1 MPLIIKHSP
10 MRVAYIVLFLLII
23 GVLGSIYAYRMT
35 QTLSYKNGNGAMPT
49 VNADSYAYDKLY
61 GNRQPGSNTTTDT
74 LQNAPAPADTTNQN
88 AGSGE

>member
-1 MPLIIKHSP
+1 

-23 GVLGSIYAYRMT
+23 GILGSIYAYRMT

-61 GNRQPGSNTTTDT
+61 GNRQPGNNTPADT